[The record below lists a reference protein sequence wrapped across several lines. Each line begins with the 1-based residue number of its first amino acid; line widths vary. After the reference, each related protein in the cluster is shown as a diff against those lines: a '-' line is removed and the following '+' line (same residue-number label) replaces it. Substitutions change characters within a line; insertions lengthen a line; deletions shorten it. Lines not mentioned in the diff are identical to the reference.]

1 MDDFEKLLN
10 KRLEEDREFKTLWE
24 EDAPRQEIIDKIISL
39 RIEHQLTQKEMA
51 EKLGTSTSAIA
62 RIENGKVNPS
72 INFLLKLGKVFNKRL
87 VVNYI

>member
-10 KRLEEDREFKTLWE
+10 QRLEEDGEFKALWE
-24 EDAPRQEIIDKIISL
+24 EDAPRREIIDKIISL

-51 EKLGTSTSAIA
+51 EKLGTSPTAIA

-72 INFLLKLGKVFNKRL
+72 INFLLKVGKVFNKRL

>member
-24 EDAPRQEIIDKIISL
+24 EDSPRREIIDKIISL
-39 RIEHQLTQKEMA
+39 RIEHRLTQKEMA
-51 EKLGTSTSAIA
+51 EKLNTSPTAIA

>member
-10 KRLEEDREFKTLWE
+10 RRLEEDGEFKALWE
-24 EDAPRQEIIDKIISL
+24 EDAPRREIIDKIISL

-51 EKLGTSTSAIA
+51 EKLGTSPTAIA

-72 INFLLKLGKVFNKRL
+72 INFLLKVGKVFNKRL